1 MMPTKTASQI
11 INELKQYWNAKPFNK
26 AEYLQ
31 KEKQKWVAVDV
42 LQQKLQEILE
52 SLQKYV
58 ALNPDGSIG
67 EHPNKTFLRTEN
79 IVRELLVE
87 LELEEAKKQ

>member
-1 MMPTKTASQI
+1 MIPTKTASQI

-42 LQQKLQEILE
+42 LRQKLKQERKKFVEIE
-52 SLQKYV
+52 K
-58 ALNPDGSIG
+58 NTRP
-67 EHPNKTFLRTEN
+67 
-79 IVRELLVE
+79 ELWKEGARWCIKFIDEFLVE
-87 LELEEAKKQ
+87 LEPEEAKQI